1 MPVSLKLFLCLLTA
15 IAAPA
20 QASNEET
27 TIVLHA
33 YRFGDTLNCQAGLG
47 QFDCSESSPPR
58 VNILPGD
65 VVAVYV
71 FLRNYDDACGLI
83 YRFAVDGKQGV
94 EPWGDWTIWGSSFG
108 CQPNQTG
115 INGPNPHD
123 GELITSFDC
132 VTGGGLELLG
142 FIFLM
147 AGTHGCLGIEE
158 SEVYFPSG
166 VMDRNSRTTAVA
178 PGNRGRVCIGT
189 GGHDA
194 CEPLTVPVEET
205 TWGQIK
211 RLYTAQ

>member
-1 MPVSLKLFLCLLTA
+1 MPMRLTLFLCLL
-15 IAAPA
+15 IAGTAPA
-20 QASNEET
+20 QASNEQT

-33 YRFGDTLNCQAGLG
+33 HSIGNILNCQAGLG
-47 QFDCSESSPPR
+47 EFDCKESSPR
-58 VNILPGD
+58 VNIPAGD
-65 VVAVYV
+65 AVAVYV

-83 YRFAVDGKQGV
+83 YRFAVDGEQGA

-115 INGPNPHD
+115 LNGPNPHD

-132 VTGGGLELLG
+132 ITGGALELLG

-166 VMDRNSRTTAVA
+166 VLDDAWPPTAVA
-178 PGNRGRVCIGT
+178 PGNRGRVCVGT

-194 CEPLTVPVEET
+194 CEPLTVPVEAA

-211 RLYTAQ
+211 RQYTTR